1 MRLRL
6 AAALL
11 LALFALAACSPA
23 RTLESYRLL
32 GDIAAGAGPSTL
44 KEITPAPGRAAITYV
59 IDGRAYAADLYRPGE
74 PAQAA
79 LVLVPGAAERGKDDP
94 RLIAFATSL
103 ARARLLVL
111 VPDIESLRALTI
123 GPEDTGRIADAL
135 RHLGGRDDV
144 PKPDALGLVA
154 ISYAAGPAIL
164 AALEPDLRARVRFV
178 LTVGGYYDMGAV
190 VTFFTTGRFREGPD
204 APWRH
209 KTPNA
214 YGKWVF
220 LRANAGRLESA
231 RDRWLLAAM
240 ARRKLDDLEAPLA
253 DLAARL
259 GPEGRSVHRLLA
271 NTDPEAVPAL
281 IAALPQGLRADMA
294 ALDLSRADLS
304 RLKAELILLHGRD
317 DAIIPYTESLALA
330 AAAPRN
336 RVTLGLVDNLS
347 HVELGPGGLPDTYRL
362 LAATYRLL
370 TLRDRE

>member
-1 MRLRL
+1 M
-6 AAALL
+6 
-11 LALFALAACSPA
+11 
-23 RTLESYRLL
+23 
-32 GDIAAGAGPSTL
+32 
-44 KEITPAPGRAAITYV
+44 
-59 IDGRAYAADLYRPGE
+59 
-74 PAQAA
+74 
-79 LVLVPGAAERGKDDP
+79 LVPGAAERGKDDP

-103 ARARLLVL
+103 ARARFLVL

-144 PKPDALGLVA
+144 PKPEALGLVA

-164 AALEPDLRARVRFV
+164 AALAPDLRARIGFV
-178 LTVGGYYDMGAV
+178 LAVGGYYDMAAV
-190 VTFFTTGRFREGPD
+190 VTFFTTGKYRQDPH

-220 LRANAGRLESA
+220 LRANAGRLDSP
-231 RDRWLLAAM
+231 RDRWLLTAM
-240 ARRKLDDLEAPLA
+240 ARRKLDDLAAPLD

-259 GPEGRSVHRLLA
+259 GPEGRAVHALLV
-271 NTDPEAVPAL
+271 NRDPEAVPAL
-281 IAALPQGLRADMA
+281 IAALPQGLRAEMA

-330 AAAPRN
+330 AAAPRD
-336 RVTLGLVDNLS
+336 RVRLYLVGNLA
-347 HVELGPGGLPDTYRL
+347 HVELGPGGLLDSYRL

-370 TLRDRE
+370 ALRDRE

>member
-1 MRLRL
+1 M
-6 AAALL
+6 AA
-11 LALFALAACSPA
+11 
-23 RTLESYRLL
+23 R
-32 GDIAAGAGPSTL
+32 
-44 KEITPAPGRAAITYV
+44 
-59 IDGRAYAADLYRPGE
+59 
-74 PAQAA
+74 AA

-103 ARARLLVL
+103 ARARFLVL

-123 GPEDTGRIADAL
+123 GPDDVGRIADAL
-135 RHLGGRDDV
+135 RHLGGRGDV

-164 AALEPDLRARVRFV
+164 AALTPGLRARVRFV
-178 LTVGGYYDMGAV
+178 LAVGGYHDMTAV
-190 VTFFTTGRFREGPD
+190 VTFFTTGKFRDGPD

-209 KTPNA
+209 KVPNA

-220 LRANAGRLESA
+220 LRANAGRLEDD
-231 RDRWLLAAM
+231 RDRWLLTAM
-240 ARRKLDDLEAPLA
+240 ARRKLADLAAPLD

-259 GPEGRSVHRLLA
+259 GPEGRAVHRLLV

-281 IAALPQGLRADMA
+281 IAALPRRVREDMA

-317 DAIIPYTESLALA
+317 DAIIPYTESQALA
-330 AAAPRN
+330 AAAPRD
-336 RVTLGLVDNLS
+336 RVTLCLIDNLS
-347 HVELGPGGLPDTYRL
+347 HVELGPGGLLDSYRL

-370 TLRDRE
+370 ALRDRE

>member
-1 MRLRL
+1 
-6 AAALL
+6 
-11 LALFALAACSPA
+11 
-23 RTLESYRLL
+23 
-32 GDIAAGAGPSTL
+32 
-44 KEITPAPGRAAITYV
+44 
-59 IDGRAYAADLYRPGE
+59 
-74 PAQAA
+74 
-79 LVLVPGAAERGKDDP
+79 VLVPGAAERGKDDP

-103 ARARLLVL
+103 ARARFLVL

-123 GPEDTGRIADAL
+123 GPEDSDRIADAL
-135 RHLGGRDDV
+135 RHLGGREDV

-154 ISYAAGPAIL
+154 ISYAVGPAIL
-164 AALEPDLRARVRFV
+164 AALEPDLRERVGFV
-178 LTVGGYYDMGAV
+178 LAVGGYYDMEAA
-190 VTFFTTGRFREGPD
+190 VTFFTTGRFREGPN

-220 LRANAGRLESA
+220 LRANAGRLEDD

-240 ARRKLDDLEAPLA
+240 ARRKLADLEAPLD

-259 GPEGRSVHRLLA
+259 GPEGRSVHRLLI
-271 NTDPEAVPAL
+271 NNDPAAVPAL

-294 ALDLSRADLS
+294 ALDLARADLS

-330 AAAPRN
+330 AAAPAD
-336 RVTLGLVDNLS
+336 RVTLCLVDNLA
-347 HVELGPGGLPDTYRL
+347 HVELGPGSLPDSYRL

-370 TLRDRE
+370 ALRDRD